1 MKKLEYL
8 DENTGIECYPDYLA
22 HCGGEFN
29 YIEEIE
35 FFSEIDWILYE
46 ELLVDLKSSERNFSI
61 NLSSGKQ
68 NIYINN
74 SSLSYIE
81 VLNQIPSIE
90 AFYAEDGAW
99 PHIFTYTV
107 YFVRDGYTK
116 EQSIADINLVATE
129 INQDIKAL
137 QKI

>member
-29 YIEEIE
+29 YIKEIE
-35 FFSEIDWILYE
+35 FFSEIDWNLYE

-68 NIYINN
+68 NIFINN

-81 VLNQIPSIE
+81 VLNQIPTIE
-90 AFYAEDGAW
+90 AFHDEDVA
-99 PHIFTYTV
+99 YTV
-107 YFVRDGYTK
+107 YFVREGYTK
-116 EQSIADINLVATE
+116 EQSIADINLVADI
-129 INQDIKAL
+129 INQDIKVL
-137 QKI
+137 QSA